1 MPRDWASRE
10 LRLVPISSSTR
21 DVIPHKASGEISAA
35 LFEAVLDHAS
45 DSVCIAGISLE
56 ALTGRSE
63 NSQLYPAL
71 ESELNTSV

>member
-1 MPRDWASRE
+1 MQVTVYACSRA
-10 LRLVPISSSTR
+10 RM
-21 DVIPHKASGEISAA
+21 
-35 LFEAVLDHAS
+35 
-45 DSVCIAGISLE
+45 AGISLE